1 MIKSF
6 SQFNEEL
13 SPELLSKA
21 ASKAYQ
27 RGQEARGNK
36 FYKASDDSRRDQ
48 LRSKKLANYENFM
61 QLTGGKLFGYECN
74 VESTRVNPMGDT
86 WIGVMGQFQLS
97 NGKSIDT
104 IFVTDQGIREG
115 VVSGLD
121 VQKIPLKELAL
132 SRGDAMKYHKFCNW
146 WLSEERPF
154 NVDDYCIKGIHV

>member
-13 SPELLSKA
+13 SPELLNKA
-21 ASKAYQ
+21 ASKAYN

-36 FYKASDDSRRDQ
+36 FYKASEDSKREQMRA
-48 LRSKKLANYENFM
+48 KKLSNYNNFM
-61 QLTGGKLFGYECN
+61 ELTGGKLFGYECN

-86 WIGVMGQFQLS
+86 WIEVMGKFELS

-115 VVSGLD
+115 VVSSKD
-121 VQKIPLKELAL
+121 TPKIPLKELVL
-132 SRGDAMKYHKFCNW
+132 TRGDAMKYHKFCNW
-146 WLSEERPF
+146 WMGEDKPF
-154 NVDDYCIKGIHV
+154 SVDDYCIKGIHV